1 MITDSN
7 RCDHEKWRGYSAAF
21 SRSVFTGIGL
31 YSDFSPLDELL
42 HQYDGDF
49 PRNSSYLDYLTYQ
62 YKQLVQYYPCEYV
75 FKNELINQLLLKK
88 YVTKKIIVFNEF
100 KVGDSIVDLAMMHEA
115 SIAFEI
121 KTPLDSPRRL
131 KKQMQDYKK
140 LFNMCYV
147 VVDEDECDSYAA
159 QVDENTGILALSYK
173 QGSAILQEYKPARK
187 QASPDTL
194 TVLKCLRTREY
205 ESIIQRL
212 CGRLP
217 SVPSYRMYD
226 ACKELL
232 CEVEPATL
240 NRLFLEE
247 IRKRK
252 SPTGRLKSVPKELR
266 QMILSLNLTQK
277 KEDQLIAKLRSP
289 IPWNRLEYRVSDPHI
304 F

>member
-1 MITDSN
+1 MNMLNHLSYTLLPV
-7 RCDHEKWRGYSAAF
+7 E
-21 SRSVFTGIGL
+21 VFLGNTKRTIGELKKLKVGNTLLLDKLTGE
-31 YSDFSPLDELL
+31 PLDVFIN
-42 HQYDGDF
+42 G
-49 PRNSSYLDYLTYQ
+49 
-62 YKQLVQYYPCEYV
+62 KQSA
-75 FKNELINQLLLKK
+75 K
-88 YVTKKIIVFNEF
+88 
-100 KVGDSIVDLAMMHEA
+100 GEA
-115 SIAFEI
+115 
-121 KTPLDSPRRL
+121 
-131 KKQMQDYKK
+131 
-140 LFNMCYV
+140 V
-147 VVDEDECDSYAA
+147 VI
-159 QVDENTGILALSYK
+159 DENTGILALSYK

-217 SVPSYRMYD
+217 SVPAYRMYD

-277 KEDQLIAKLRSP
+277 KEEQLIAKLRSP
-289 IPWNRLEYRVSDPHI
+289 IPWNRLEDRVSDPHI